1 MSKIIC
7 EICGTS
13 YPEATEQCPICGY
26 SNDFG
31 SMISRDDI
39 EAPSAPKAAPRTSV
53 KGSTDDAEPAKKAPA
68 KSGSSRSGAP
78 KEAPAK
84 KGSVKGGKFSQA
96 NVRKRNQPEPAR
108 KTRSAQPPEDDERSE
123 RRKPRES
130 NAVLVVLLLIVI
142 VALLAVTGYIALKY
156 FIPYV
161 NQEETIPE
169 TVATEPSQ
177 QEETAPLDI
186 PCTSLVLTSG
196 GTVKLEEVGQNW
208 LLNVIVL
215 PIDSTDGL
223 VFTSSDET
231 VATVSADGKIT
242 AVGDGEAVITITCGD
257 QSMECKVICGAA
269 GETEAPAQTEAPA
282 ETTEPEAT
290 EEPTE
295 A

>member
-13 YPEATEQCPICGY
+13 YPETTEQCPICGY
-26 SNDFG
+26 TNDFG

-53 KGSTDDAEPAKKAPA
+53 RGSTDDAPPAKKAPA
-68 KSGSSRSGAP
+68 KTGASRSAAP

-96 NVRKRNQPEPAR
+96 NVRKRNQAEPPR
-108 KTRSAQPPEDDERSE
+108 KTRAAQPPEDDDRSD
-123 RRKPRES
+123 RRQPRES

-161 NQEETIPE
+161 NQEETVPE
-169 TVATEPSQ
+169 TVATEPAQ
-177 QEETAPLDI
+177 EQEETAPLNI
-186 PCTSLVLTSG
+186 ACTSLVLTSG

-215 PIDSTDGL
+215 PIDSTDAL

-231 VATVSADGKIT
+231 VATVSSDGKIT
-242 AVGDGEAVITITCGD
+242 AVGIGEAVITISCGD
-257 QSMECKVICGAA
+257 QSMECKVICG
-269 GETEAPAQTEAPA
+269 GTEETEPPVEA
-282 ETTEPEAT
+282 TEPEAT
-290 EEPTE
+290 EKPTE